1 MSSTWSLRSAGV
13 SRRIAACNS
22 VLSDRFEKLFGREGV
37 RHESNNFDA
46 LRLLSA
52 LFVFISHS
60 LALSGRTAPSFMGGY
75 GIGSV
80 GLFVLF
86 ATGGYL
92 VTASWQSDP
101 DLGRYMVRRF
111 LRIWPGYAVA
121 VLASACVGWA
131 IAVDEQGR
139 YAAWHFLSNLWL
151 QRFEDWFFRRPGAHP
166 MLNGSLWTIPTTIF
180 WYATLGLLAAASRGW
195 LRWVMA
201 VVFIGGAAAFWF
213 IVGETGAQWLL
224 RFGTSTSAWH
234 LGMFFCA
241 GALLR
246 AAPALSSPVGAA
258 CIVGGAAALLV
269 LDEYTLALW
278 LLVPLATVLIGR
290 ASWPLLRAVGRR
302 GDYSYGVYLYA
313 WPVQQLVTQALG
325 PQAPWPV
332 LLLAAL
338 AITAVCA
345 WLSWHLVERWV
356 LRLKPSRRAALGP
369 RASSVQGIE
378 TAAT

>member
-1 MSSTWSLRSAGV
+1 MSSTGGLRSAGV

-22 VLSDRFEKLFGREGV
+22 ALFDWFENLFGRGDA
-37 RHESNNFDA
+37 RHASNNFDA
-46 LRLLSA
+46 LRLTSA
-52 LFVFISHS
+52 LLVFVSHS
-60 LALSGRTAPSFMGGY
+60 LALSGRAAPSFMGGY
-75 GIGSV
+75 GIGSI

-92 VTASWQSDP
+92 VAASWQSDP

-139 YAAWHFLSNLWL
+139 LAAWQFLSNLWL
-151 QRFEDWFFRRPGAHP
+151 QRFEGWFFRRPGAHP

-180 WYATLGLLAAASRGW
+180 WYALLGLLAAAARGW
-195 LRWVMA
+195 LRWVLA
-201 VVFIGGAAAFWF
+201 ALFIGGAAAFWLL
-213 IVGETGAQWLL
+213 VGEGGAQWLL
-224 RFGTSTSAWH
+224 RFGTSTAIGH

-246 AAPALSSPVGAA
+246 AAPALTSPAGAA
-258 CIVGGAAALLV
+258 CIVAGAAALLA
-269 LDEYTLALW
+269 LDEFTLALW
-278 LLVPLATVLIGR
+278 LAVPLATVLVGR

-313 WPVQQLVTQALG
+313 WPVQQLVTQAFG
-325 PQAPWPV
+325 PQAPWP
-332 LLLAAL
+332 LLLLVAL

-345 WLSWHLVERWV
+345 WLSWHLVERWT
-356 LRLKPSRRAALGP
+356 LRLKPIRRPAPGP
-369 RASSVQGIE
+369 RVSGVEAS
-378 TAAT
+378 AT